1 MRYSPTLIQAS
12 LCTSL
17 YSSYLII
24 NSRVTA
30 FAPVLTFTSHVH
42 QSSSRRFSAVI
53 NDTNNP
59 PTIPSPPPIDN
70 TPKLK
75 LPELFPSLAAC
86 LSKLGFSTPT
96 PIQSASATQAL
107 DLENLL
113 LIAPTGSGK
122 TLAYLLPALE
132 KTVSQRGAGTILI
145 VAPTRELAA
154 QLFRDTT
161 SILSNLD
168 GLEDLSALLAVKGLN
183 MPTSEQLDNATVL
196 IGTPPEIVRALTEQ
210 GGQSFI
216 AGDVISSVILDEVD
230 VLLPNAPKGL
240 RTALDGD
247 GNARNGK
254 RSNSRKSSPRQDRR
268 EQEQKRKLMAA
279 KRKGIEMSST
289 NKQIVTPTDMIL
301 KFIAS
306 RQSAGGKDATPCQ
319 IIAGSATAS
328 RRTLNRLNKALY
340 DAAIEASSTVDIVWA
355 GSAKSCR
362 PDPGVSEAVD
372 GEGEVNNLPVGD
384 EHHTIRAVT
393 VPQQVKHQFIAL
405 DKVSASSP
413 TVILSA
419 VAKAAEILKPQTAL
433 VFLCGEFGKPKVL
446 VAPAKAVIPSGK
458 RSNQARKKGVSLKNK
473 KMAAAA
479 ASRAKNAPVGLSARQ
494 ACSTLG
500 KLGIQATPLHV
511 ALGLE
516 LNSKDDDEDAEVPPF
531 LVTFEGSAR
540 GLHIDNVDAV
550 FVVGRPASSASYLH
564 LAGRVGRSS
573 AENGDVVIRPGTV
586 VSLCTKGSAIELNKW
601 TKQVGGTD
609 LEELIL

>member
-1 MRYSPTLIQAS
+1 M
-12 LCTSL
+12 
-17 YSSYLII
+17 
-24 NSRVTA
+24 
-30 FAPVLTFTSHVH
+30 
-42 QSSSRRFSAVI
+42 
-53 NDTNNP
+53 
-59 PTIPSPPPIDN
+59 
-70 TPKLK
+70 
-75 LPELFPSLAAC
+75 
-86 LSKLGFSTPT
+86 
-96 PIQSASATQAL
+96 
-107 DLENLL
+107 
-113 LIAPTGSGK
+113 
-122 TLAYLLPALE
+122 
-132 KTVSQRGAGTILI
+132 
-145 VAPTRELAA
+145 
-154 QLFRDTT
+154 
-161 SILSNLD
+161 
-168 GLEDLSALLAVKGLN
+168 
-183 MPTSEQLDNATVL
+183 
-196 IGTPPEIVRALTEQ
+196 
-210 GGQSFI
+210 
-216 AGDVISSVILDEVD
+216 
-230 VLLPNAPKGL
+230 
-240 RTALDGD
+240 
-247 GNARNGK
+247 
-254 RSNSRKSSPRQDRR
+254 
-268 EQEQKRKLMAA
+268 
-279 KRKGIEMSST
+279 
-289 NKQIVTPTDMIL
+289 
-301 KFIAS
+301 
-306 RQSAGGKDATPCQ
+306 
-319 IIAGSATAS
+319 
-328 RRTLNRLNKALY
+328 
-340 DAAIEASSTVDIVWA
+340 
-355 GSAKSCR
+355 
-362 PDPGVSEAVD
+362 
-372 GEGEVNNLPVGD
+372 NNLPVGD

-413 TVILSA
+413 TVVLSA

-601 TKQVGGTD
+601 TKQVGGSD